1 MRAAVRSPPSASPQ
15 IAIKTST
22 EDKRRKMMTAK
33 EKKQAKREK
42 GRRKRAEEARPL
54 PYSKKVEIDEFFGT
68 AVSTPLFLS
77 FG

>member
-1 MRAAVRSPPSASPQ
+1 
-15 IAIKTST
+15 
-22 EDKRRKMMTAK
+22 MTAK